1 MDKVDALEREC
12 ARFGPGQRARFAAA
26 RDAARA
32 ARDARRAGGAGGAG
46 GKTERATAF
55 DRDAAAYR
63 NASVS
68 ARGGV
73 GGEGTRDGRGESA
86 IR

>member
-1 MDKVDALEREC
+1 VLLLERGAGAARAP
-12 ARFGPGQRARFAAA
+12 ARFGPEQSERFRAA

-32 ARDARRAGGAGGAG
+32 EQDARRAGGGGG
-46 GKTERATAF
+46 GGERVTSF

>member
-1 MDKVDALEREC
+1 VLMDKVDALERES
-12 ARFGPGQRARFAAA
+12 ARFGPEQSERFRAA

-32 ARDARRAGGAGGAG
+32 ERDARRAGGGGG
-46 GKTERATAF
+46 GGERVTSF

>member
-1 MDKVDALEREC
+1 MDPVPPR
-12 ARFGPGQRARFAAA
+12 ARPRPSFGPEQSERFRAA

-32 ARDARRAGGAGGAG
+32 ERDARRAGGGGG
-46 GKTERATAF
+46 GERVTSF

>member
-1 MDKVDALEREC
+1 MDKVDALERES
-12 ARFGPGQRARFAAA
+12 ARFGPEQSERFRAA

-32 ARDARRAGGAGGAG
+32 ERDARRAGGGGG
-46 GKTERATAF
+46 ERVTSF